1 MVRGAEPEWVPDAE
15 ILEQA
20 NVTRFA
26 ESRGFSDYHSLWS
39 WSTRDRVG
47 FWNAVV
53 ERLGV
58 VFETP
63 YVQTLD
69 VLTGFEDARWFL
81 GGRLNIVESCFGS
94 SPDDAIAVVHRRGE
108 ELNRVTYGELQR
120 SVEVA
125 ARGFSKDESVAI
137 AMPMSIEAVIAY
149 LAVVY
154 AGGRVISIADSFA
167 APQIAARLNIA
178 PVTTV
183 VTQDVIVRGGRRF
196 PMVEKVWEAT
206 RARCV
211 VVRSDTG
218 SNLAL
223 REHDVEWDEFFSR
236 CDARPSKGPHVG
248 VPERQSNV
256 LFSSGTTGSPKAIPW
271 THSTPIKAAM
281 DAHFHQ
287 DVHPG
292 DVVCWPTNLG
302 WMMGPWLIYGSLIN
316 GAAMALFDDAPSGR
330 AFGRFVREAEV
341 TMLGVV
347 PSLVNSW
354 RASECMSGLDWS
366 RIRLFSSTGEVS
378 RADDMRYL
386 SKLAGGKPVIE
397 YCGGTEIGGGY
408 MTSTVTHP
416 WRPSTF
422 TTPTLG
428 IDVTILDQAG
438 EPSDD
443 GELYLAPPSVGMST
457 EILNADHH
465 KVYYADTPRAGLRR
479 HGDRFAKVAEGYRAL
494 GRNDDAMNLG
504 GIKVSS
510 AEIEAIAR
518 TVTGVADAA
527 AVGVPVSGGGQD
539 RLVVFVVPTEGTA
552 VKSGPLREGI
562 QAALKQQL
570 NPLFKVYWVELV
582 SELPRTASGKVI
594 RRKLRAQF
602 S

>member
-1 MVRGAEPEWVPDAE
+1 MVRGGEPEWVPDAH
-15 ILEQA
+15 IVEQA
-20 NVTRFA
+20 NVTQFA
-26 ESRGFSDYHSLWS
+26 EARGFSDYDSLWR

-47 FWNAVV
+47 FWDAVV

-69 VLTGFEDARWFL
+69 VLTGFEGARWFL

-94 SPDDAIAVVHRRGE
+94 APDDAVAVVHRRGSDV
-108 ELNRVTYGELQR
+108 LNVTYGELQR

-137 AMPMSIEAVIAY
+137 AMPMSLEAVVAY

-167 APQIAARLNIA
+167 APQIAARLGVA
-178 PVTTV
+178 PATAV
-183 VTQDVIVRGGRRF
+183 VTQDVVLRSGRQF
-196 PMVEKVWEAT
+196 PMIEKVWEAT
-206 RARCV
+206 SARCL
-211 VVRSDTG
+211 VVRAQGASG
-218 SNLAL
+218 IAL
-223 REHDVEWDEFFSR
+223 REGDLEWGDFVAR
-236 CDARPSKGPHVG
+236 CDALPSKSPHWG
-248 VPERQSNV
+248 VPERHSNV

-271 THSTPIKAAM
+271 THTTPVKAAM

-302 WMMGPWLIYGSLIN
+302 WMMGPWLIYGSLMN
-316 GAAMALFDDAPSGR
+316 GATMALFDDAPTGR
-330 AFGRFVREAEV
+330 EFGTFVQEAGV

-354 RASECMSGLDWS
+354 RASGCMSDCDWS
-366 RIRLFSSTGEVS
+366 RVRLFSSTGEVS

-386 SKLAGGKPVIE
+386 SRLAAGKPVIE

-408 MTSTVTHP
+408 MSSTVTHP
-416 WRPSTF
+416 WTPSTF

-428 IDVTILDQAG
+428 IDVTILDEAG
-438 EPSDD
+438 EPTND
-443 GELYLAPPSVGMST
+443 GELYLDAPSVGMST
-457 EILNADHH
+457 EILNADHNQ
-465 KVYYADTPRAGLRR
+465 VYYAGTPRAGLRR
-479 HGDRFAKVAEGYRAL
+479 HGDRFAKVAGGYQAR

-510 AEIEAIAR
+510 AEIEVIAR
-518 TVTGVADAA
+518 TVAGVADAA
-527 AVGVPVSGGGQD
+527 AVGVPASGGGQD
-539 RLVVFVVPTEGTA
+539 RLVVFIVPATGQEFE
-552 VKSGPLREGI
+552 SGPLRERI
-562 QAALKQQL
+562 QAALKEQL
-570 NPLFKVYWVELV
+570 NPLFKVYWVEV
-582 SELPRTASGKVI
+582 VNELPRTASGKVI
-594 RRKLRAQF
+594 RRNLRAQLA
-602 S
+602 